1 MICPVCEHQQAFG
14 VECEVCGK
22 DLGGLG
28 DLGPPPVTTQ
38 RIEGLEATLNESAG
52 EVRVEKLGELEV
64 TRHDAVAAVPRD
76 VTPDLE
82 ITANAPVGEVAVE
95 RIADLSI
102 DRAAPESRTP
112 MPQGPVTCRY
122 CRNVQAT
129 GAMCDR
135 CGMKLPVVIV
145 VPEAVMGT
153 LVKGS
158 PLAEKTRC
166 RSCGAPATAGER
178 CGDCGRDVPFPDA

>member
-1 MICPVCEHQQAFG
+1 
-14 VECEVCGK
+14 
-22 DLGGLG
+22 
-28 DLGPPPVTTQ
+28 
-38 RIEGLEATLNESAG
+38 
-52 EVRVEKLGELEV
+52 
-64 TRHDAVAAVPRD
+64 
-76 VTPDLE
+76 
-82 ITANAPVGEVAVE
+82 VGEVAVE

-122 CRNVQAT
+122 CRNVQAA